1 MRGRWEAGS
10 YGVGVQY
17 LGLLGFVAHLSPL
30 SVGTGGGGTSVG
42 GTEVGGMDVG
52 GMDVGGTEVGA
63 GVGTEVEGPDPSV
76 GVGAGV
82 SGTPVDGTEVLVGPE
97 PVWPP
102 EPEPPDPAVPV
113 RGRPT
118 VAVGL
123 GVGVAVGMSAVKFA
137 EVGVCPVP
145 SSPIASTVAATAVW
159 I

>member
-42 GTEVGGMDVG
+42 GTEVG

-145 SSPIASTVAATAVW
+145 SSPIASTVAATADW